1 MKLKPLAQ
9 AAAAMA
15 LASAGIAAHADTSPW
30 GFYAL
35 LDGGVTST
43 NITGGT
49 TGKGTTTEFNTGN
62 LAPNFLGITGTKK
75 FEGLSAGFVLEE
87 GFNLNPSQTGEST
100 SIMGATGTSNS
111 MFNRK
116 ANLYVAGDFG
126 KVSAGTVSNVVF
138 EGLLATDPRA
148 TSYASA
154 VQPALFAGG
163 GSIDTGSIRYDS
175 KNMNGFTASA
185 TYKLAMNTGTNVE
198 APYSA
203 GGTGYRLAGLYAK
216 GNVTGAL
223 GYWSD
228 NKASGSG
235 SGKADSGTYAGLA
248 YKVGAATLNGL
259 YMHETNT
266 NSFNEGYGSLN
277 TYGLGGT
284 YAFTAKTV
292 ASLGAYKSKDG
303 GSMNGQD
310 ISSYGLLLTHEF
322 MPGMKLYADL
332 ASIKDSSKSNA
343 NNWSFSSN
351 AWTAAGASGAMT
363 SGQTATVVS
372 FGLQYGFF

>member
-15 LASAGIAAHADTSPW
+15 IASAGVAAHADGSPF

-43 NITGGT
+43 NISGGSANTGH
-49 TGKGTTTEFNTGN
+49 TTEFNTGN
-62 LAPNFLGITGTKK
+62 LAPNFFGITGTKK
-75 FEGLSAGFVLEE
+75 LDGLEAGFVLEE
-87 GFNLNPSQTGEST
+87 GFNLNSSQTGLDT
-100 SIMGATGTSNS
+100 SVMGPTGLSNS

-116 ANLYVAGDFG
+116 ANLYVAGNFG
-126 KVSAGTVSNVVF
+126 KVSVGTVSNAVF

-163 GSIDTGSIRYDS
+163 ASIDTGAIRYDS
-175 KNMNGFTASA
+175 KNINGFTGSA
-185 TYKLAMNTGTNVE
+185 TYKFAMNSGSTVE

-203 GGTGYRLAGLYAK
+203 GGAGYRVAGLYTK

-228 NKASGSG
+228 NKTTG
-235 SGKADSGTYAGLA
+235 SGKADSGTF
-248 YKVGAATLNGL
+248 VGAAYKLGSVTLNGL
-259 YMHETNT
+259 YMHETST
-266 NSFNEGYGSLN
+266 NSFSESYGSLN
-277 TYGLGGT
+277 TYGLGGS
-284 YAFTAKTV
+284 YALTPKTV
-292 ASLGAYKSKDG
+292 ATLGAYNSKDG
-303 GSMNGQD
+303 GNQNGEN
-310 ISSYGLLLTHEF
+310 ITSYGLLLTHEF

-332 ASIKDSSKSNA
+332 ASIKDSSKTGS
-343 NNWSFSSN
+343 NNWDFASN
-351 AWTAAGASGAMT
+351 AWTSAGANGAIT